1 MRQRVREKIR
11 ECIRN
16 GKYEMTYH
24 ASDEMAEDK
33 LRVVDIETS
42 ILTGQITK
50 IEKGDP
56 RGSKYT
62 IEGFATYHKTR
73 VGTVGRFT
81 VTGKYRIITTYEIKP
96 QEEQ

>member
-1 MRQRVREKIR
+1 MRQRIREKIR
-11 ECIRN
+11 ECIRS

-33 LRVVDIETS
+33 LGIVDIETS
-42 ILTGQITK
+42 VLTGQITK
-50 IEKGDP
+50 IEKDHP
-56 RGSKYT
+56 RGIKYT
-62 IEGFATYHKTR
+62 IEGFATDRRTR

-81 VTGKYRIITTYEIKP
+81 ATGKYRIITTYEIKP